1 MRIDELREYCLSKP
15 FTEETM
21 PFGDDVLVFKV
32 AGKMFALI
40 SLSSPD
46 TVNLKCDAVYASELR
61 ERYTEVQPG
70 FHMNKK
76 LCNPVSLQ
84 GSLEEKMIQ
93 SLIDHSYEEVFK
105 GLPKRCRRSC
115 ADEGVEM
122 TERNEMM
129 FFCVRR
135 LDLILL
141 LAFGE

>member
-1 MRIDELREYCLSKP
+1 MRIDELREYCLSKS

-21 PFGDDVLVFKV
+21 PFGDDVLVFTV
-32 AGKMFALI
+32 AGKLFALI

-46 TVNLKCDAVYASELR
+46 TGNLKCDADYASELR

-76 LCNPVSLQ
+76 LWNTVSLQ

-105 GLPKRCRRSC
+105 GLPKKVQK
-115 ADEGVEM
+115 ELLG
-122 TERNEMM
+122 NE
-129 FFCVRR
+129 
-135 LDLILL
+135 
-141 LAFGE
+141 